1 MKNLFLVNY
10 ILITVLLVGCYV
22 GKSVYVGA
30 EKDGEPHG
38 QGTMTWNYGEYVGE
52 WKEGKQHGQGTY
64 TYPDGHTFIGQWVKG
79 KKHGQG
85 AMYWGP
91 PMTNKKTI

>member
-38 QGTMTWNYGEYVGE
+38 QGTMTWNYGEYDGE
-52 WKEGKQHGQGTY
+52 WKDGEQHGHGTLY
-64 TYPDGHTFIGQWVKG
+64 YSNGSIKYVGEMGKWGQTWSRNI
-79 KKHGQG
+79 HLSHRR
-85 AMYWGP
+85 
-91 PMTNKKTI
+91 

>member
-1 MKNLFLVNY
+1 MKNLFIVIS

-38 QGTMTWNYGEYVGE
+38 QGTMTWNYG
-52 WKEGKQHGQGTY
+52 
-64 TYPDGHTFIGQWVKG
+64 
-79 KKHGQG
+79 
-85 AMYWGP
+85 
-91 PMTNKKTI
+91 